1 MHFSDAL
8 STLSEKGRC
17 LSLLFLVLLLPLA
30 VASYGAVAHAQRQP
44 GTVGVGLQ
52 VGQPSGVTLK
62 LYRKAPVAYDGTL
75 TTDGDDYVS
84 LRLHRIWEHPLPDS
98 PLHLYVGPG
107 LFLREERTSSSLRT
121 HLGLSTETGLNF
133 YADRF
138 EVFLH
143 VTPTLRFL
151 PRTSAEWGQSVGLRY
166 YLHQP

>member
-1 MHFSDAL
+1 MHSSDAL
-8 STLSEKGRC
+8 PTLCERGSC
-17 LSLLFLVLLLPLA
+17 PSLLFLVLLPLA
-30 VASYGAVAHAQRQP
+30 LASYGPIAQAQRQP
-44 GTVGVGLQ
+44 GTVGMGLQ
-52 VGQPSGVTLK
+52 VGQPSGVALK
-62 LYRKAPVAYDGTL
+62 LYREAPVAYDGIL

-84 LRLHRIWEHPLPDS
+84 LRLHRVWEHPLPDS

-107 LFLREERTSSSLRT
+107 LFLRGERTPSSVRT

-151 PRTSAEWGQSVGLRY
+151 PHPNARWGQSVGLRY